1 MGPNQFDLDLHLS
14 EVSSS
19 FNRRLQI
26 GHRKTS
32 KDGPI
37 TDVSGNAIPIG
48 KDGAGSRDQE
58 LIVLKPHKNLPRLK
72 LLKAVIENQESRLE
86 SVRLTGPISDIRGEL
101 RSLVET
107 IGQEDTI
114 ARIGGGRRSLVS
126 WLTNR
131 KGYDREDQ
139 EEEQI
144 DGGGDPEVERHDLG
158 VLGFSGFESGMD
170 LKRNIVEFLER
181 GNAWIVGKRKTAKGK
196 L

>member
-1 MGPNQFDLDLHLS
+1 M
-14 EVSSS
+14 
-19 FNRRLQI
+19 
-26 GHRKTS
+26 
-32 KDGPI
+32 
-37 TDVSGNAIPIG
+37 
-48 KDGAGSRDQE
+48 
-58 LIVLKPHKNLPRLK
+58 
-72 LLKAVIENQESRLE
+72 
-86 SVRLTGPISDIRGEL
+86 
-101 RSLVET
+101 VET